1 MISSVSF
8 QRPTEFNDLFESDVG
23 DQEGRVGPRDP
34 RDVDIFKETFVS
46 VLCPLYLISEHCP
59 GSAYT
64 VMVTVLTHL
73 LRHGPRR
80 CDRIVS
86 KYLILSL

>member
-23 DQEGRVGPRDP
+23 GQEGRVGPRGS
-34 RDVDIFKETFVS
+34 RDVVIYLKRH
-46 VLCPLYLISEHCP
+46 LYLISEHCP